1 MNDINVSATE
11 DMPRAAG
18 RSEAPGKVLAE
29 ARQAQNLSVADVARQ
44 LKLSVHQVE
53 ALEAGAFE
61 RLPGSV
67 FVRGFIRNYARFL
80 KLDAESLLRSV
91 AECLP
96 REEPR
101 PAAPPSQEIPF
112 PTGAPRRWPAY
123 AALALVVVAA
133 LAAYEFF
140 LSEPQT
146 VGTPVAVPSPPT
158 AQPLQPGALEA
169 PQPGAVPAVDAG
181 QAVPRAEQP
190 GAVAPATVQGEA
202 PGAAGRTPGA
212 HGIRP

>member
-1 MNDINVSATE
+1 MNDINVGATE
-11 DMPRAAG
+11 DMSRAAG
-18 RSEAPGKVLAE
+18 GSEAPGKLLAE

-123 AALALVVVAA
+123 AALALVVVIA

-140 LSEPQT
+140 LSEPQP
-146 VGTPVAVPSPPT
+146 VARPVAVPSPPT
-158 AQPLQPGALEA
+158 AQPPQPGALET
-169 PQPGAVPAVDAG
+169 PFFV
-181 QAVPRAEQP
+181 RARL
-190 GAVAPATVQGEA
+190 T
-202 PGAAGRTPGA
+202 T
-212 HGIRP
+212 